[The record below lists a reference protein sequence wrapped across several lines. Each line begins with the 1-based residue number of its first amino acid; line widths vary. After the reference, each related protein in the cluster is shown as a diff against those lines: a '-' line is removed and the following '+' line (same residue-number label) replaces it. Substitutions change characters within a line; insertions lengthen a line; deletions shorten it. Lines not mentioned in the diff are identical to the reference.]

1 MIENQE
7 KNLSTRVRGKGLSG
21 EVKCELRPKR
31 EEGVNLAN
39 VWGKSL
45 PRKTEQNRCK
55 VLSGTNLGFRKTP
68 GN

>member
-1 MIENQE
+1 MIENKG
-7 KNLSTRVRGKGLSG
+7 KNLSTRVRGEGLSG

-31 EEGVNLAN
+31 GVNLSD

-45 PRKTEQNRCK
+45 PRKTEQNK
-55 VLSGTNLGFRKTP
+55 TEVLRGTNLGFRKTP

>member
-1 MIENQE
+1 MIESKG
-7 KNLSTRVRGKGLSG
+7 KNLSTRVRGEGLSG

-31 EEGVNLAN
+31 EGVNLAN

-45 PRKTEQNRCK
+45 PRKTEQNRSE
-55 VLSGTNLGFRKTP
+55 VLRGTNLGFRKTP